1 MAGPHRRIV
10 WQDAAI
16 IGGATLR
23 LAVGPHGAALSLDAA
38 TKGKTMFELKS
49 YWTFDAPFWMESQN
63 AYVTK
68 FETGI
73 IFDTRADAVDWR
85 DKCWLTG
92 PALRQGHHR
101 TIELKELSK

>member
-10 WQDAAI
+10 RQDAAI

-63 AYVTK
+63 AYVTE

-92 PALRQGHHR
+92 PALRQGHHC
-101 TIELKELSK
+101 TIELKELNQ